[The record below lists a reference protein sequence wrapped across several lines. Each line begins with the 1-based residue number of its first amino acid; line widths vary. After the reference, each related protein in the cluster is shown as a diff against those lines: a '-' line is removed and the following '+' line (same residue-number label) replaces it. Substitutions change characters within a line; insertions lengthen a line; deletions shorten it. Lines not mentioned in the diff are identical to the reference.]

1 MWEAARLILRS
12 QGQPRRTIRIVLWTN
27 EENGMAGVRAYQKA
41 HASEMTN
48 HVLAIE
54 SDAGTFK
61 PEGFSFTGSEKAM
74 PYLQT
79 IGHLLTDVGAERL
92 KWGAGVSDIM
102 HLVSDGVPVMG
113 LDVDRTRYFWYHHTA
128 ADTVD
133 KLDRDEFNRCVA
145 ASAVMMWIV
154 ADMPTRLPR

>member
-1 MWEAARLILRS
+1 
-12 QGQPRRTIRIVLWTN
+12 
-27 EENGMAGVRAYQKA
+27 
-41 HASEMTN
+41 
-48 HVLAIE
+48 
-54 SDAGTFK
+54 
-61 PEGFSFTGSEKAM
+61 M
-74 PYLQT
+74 PYLEA
-79 IGHLLTDVGAERL
+79 IGHLLSDMGAERL